1 MEERKCFE
9 CGKYISFDKN
19 NMDNV
24 IRFEKIYYHYDC
36 FINVCK
42 RKSEKKNALPKWG
55 EALNSID
62 KIQQETKQFFKINR
76 NSPKDKLYRFIL
88 ETYDVSKLPSHFFKK
103 LEDIYTGKL
112 KGLSC
117 GIPPEDLLDM
127 WKRKHKLGE
136 LDRTR
141 AKNIVSGK
149 EMNGYQ
155 KLNYD
160 LAVIIAQYH
169 DYLKWKERNKIIEQE
184 VNKVHIDILKEVDLD
199 KLSVIAQNKNKESEE
214 DIDSLL
220 DELFD

>member
-1 MEERKCFE
+1 MGC
-9 CGKYISFDKN
+9 DA
-19 NMDNV
+19 DT
-24 IRFEKIYYHYDC
+24 
-36 FINVCK
+36 
-42 RKSEKKNALPKWG
+42 P
-55 EALNSID
+55 
-62 KIQQETKQFFKINR
+62 Q
-76 NSPKDKLYRFIL
+76 IL
-88 ETYDVSKLPSHFFKK
+88 KTEYKV
-103 LEDIYTGKL
+103 YTGKL

-117 GIPPEDLLDM
+117 CIPPEDLLDM
-127 WKRKHKLGE
+127 WKRKQKLGE

-141 AKNIVSGK
+141 AKNIASGK
-149 EMNGYQ
+149 EMSGYQ